1 MNLKQNFLMNYLETL
16 NFGSNKLKLKNISS
30 HILDS
35 ELLLSFTLNLPREKI
50 LTNLNEKIK
59 KQKFNIYKR
68 LLSRRE
74 KNEPIAYIIKKKE
87 FWRNIFYVNKNVLIP
102 RPETELIVE
111 EVLKV
116 LKISS
121 SKRLLEVGT
130 GSGCIIV
137 SILQERL
144 NCCATAI
151 DISKKAL
158 NIAKFNAKMH
168 HLTDK
173 IKFIHN
179 DIDKFQDNKYD
190 FIISNPPYIEKFN
203 ISRLEENIKLF
214 EPNQALEAGVDGF
227 REIKKLIK
235 KSKKLLKING
245 KLIFEIGKSQH
256 TNAKKMLLDNGYYI
270 NKVIK
275 DFSSIPRVIVSTNIM

>member
-1 MNLKQNFLMNYLETL
+1 MNYLETL

-214 EPNQALEAGVDGF
+214 EPNQAIESGVDGF

>member
-1 MNLKQNFLMNYLETL
+1 MNYLETL

-35 ELLLSFTLNLPREKI
+35 ELLLSFTLNLSREKI
-50 LTNLNEKIK
+50 LINLNEKIK

-116 LKISS
+116 LKIGS
-121 SKRLLEVGT
+121 SKRLLEIGT

-173 IKFIHN
+173 IKFINN
-179 DIDKFQDNKYD
+179 DIDKFNDNKYD
-190 FIISNPPYIEKFN
+190 FIVSNPPYINKFN
-203 ISRLEENIKLF
+203 ISRLDKDVKLY
-214 EPNQALEAGVDGF
+214 EPNQALEAGVDGL
-227 REIKKLIK
+227 REIKKIIK

-245 KLIFEIGKSQH
+245 KLIFEIGESQQI
-256 TNAKKMLLDNGYYI
+256 NAKKMLIDNGYYI

>member
-1 MNLKQNFLMNYLETL
+1 MNYLETL

-87 FWRNIFYVNKNVLIP
+87 FWRNMFYVNKNVLIP

-116 LKISS
+116 LKIGS
-121 SKRLLEVGT
+121 SKRLLEIGT

-173 IKFIHN
+173 IKFINN
-179 DIDKFQDNKYD
+179 DIDKFNDNKYD
-190 FIISNPPYIEKFN
+190 FIVSNPPYINKFN
-203 ISRLEENIKLF
+203 ISRLDKDVKLY
-214 EPNQALEAGVDGF
+214 EPNQALEAGVDGL
-227 REIKKLIK
+227 REIKKIIK

-245 KLIFEIGKSQH
+245 KLIFEIGESQQI
-256 TNAKKMLLDNGYYI
+256 NAKKMLIDNGYYI

>member
-1 MNLKQNFLMNYLETL
+1 MNYLETL

-50 LTNLNEKIK
+50 LTNLNKKIK

-151 DISKKAL
+151 DLSKKAL

>member
-1 MNLKQNFLMNYLETL
+1 MNYLETL

-151 DISKKAL
+151 DLSKKAL

-173 IKFIHN
+173 IKFINN
-179 DIDKFQDNKYD
+179 DIDKFNDNKYD
-190 FIISNPPYIEKFN
+190 FIISNPPYINKFN
-203 ISRLEENIKLF
+203 ISRLDKDVKLY
-214 EPNQALEAGVDGF
+214 EPNQALEAGVDGL

>member
-1 MNLKQNFLMNYLETL
+1 MNYLETL

-35 ELLLSFTLNLPREKI
+35 ELLLSFTLNLSREKI
-50 LTNLNEKIK
+50 LINLNEKIK

-87 FWRNIFYVNKNVLIP
+87 FWRNMFYVNKNVLIP

-116 LKISS
+116 LKIGS
-121 SKRLLEVGT
+121 SKRLLEIGT

>member
-1 MNLKQNFLMNYLETL
+1 MNYLETL